1 MIRAFLGLLVL
12 AAWMVAAPAAASP
25 DLFADGAP
33 PLHLTITAPF
43 GALASKA
50 KYSLD
55 PYPATLAVTD
65 AAGAS
70 LSFDIH
76 VRPRGISRR
85 KMYCAF
91 PPLFLLFDK
100 TAMHG
105 SLFHAQNELKLVT
118 YCSPPAD
125 YEQRIMLEYLVY
137 KLYNLITPMSFRV
150 RPAEV
155 TYRNGPTDRGVTR
168 FGYLIEDVH
177 NVAARND
184 RKEVKGPSHV
194 VSLAQLDAHA
204 TTRVTLLE
212 FMIGNLDWEPLAS
225 AAGEKCCHNI
235 RLLAQPEAT
244 PATASMV
251 TPVPY
256 DFDSTGWVD
265 PPYARP
271 PEGVPIDSLT
281 QRYYRGFC
289 AQNGEISAV
298 AQEYRARRADMRALI
313 DNQPGLTAAFREKTD
328 RYLDG
333 FFAVLDDPT
342 KLQTQVLRH
351 CR

>member
-12 AAWMVAAPAAASP
+12 AAWMVAGPAAASP
-25 DLFADGAP
+25 DLFADGAQ
-33 PLHLTITAPF
+33 PLHLTITAPL
-43 GALASKA
+43 GTLVSKA
-50 KYSLD
+50 KFSLD

-70 LSFDIH
+70 RSFDIH

-91 PPLFLLFDK
+91 PPILLMFDK
-100 TAMHG
+100 KAVHG
-105 SLFHAQNELKLVT
+105 TLFHGQNQLKLVT
-118 YCSPPAD
+118 YCRPPAD
-125 YEQRIMLEYLVY
+125 YEQRVMLEYLAY

-150 RPAEV
+150 RPAQV
-155 TYRNGPTDRGVTR
+155 TYRNGGADPGVTR
-168 FGYLIEDVH
+168 FGYLIEDIH
-177 NVAARND
+177 GVAGRND
-184 RKEVKGPSHV
+184 LEEVKGPSHV

-225 AAGEKCCHNI
+225 APGEKCCHNI
-235 RLLAQPEAT
+235 RLLAAPAAT
-244 PATASMV
+244 PAAASMV

-265 PPYARP
+265 PPYAGP
-271 PEGVPIDSLT
+271 PEGIPIDSLT

-298 AQEYRARRADMRALI
+298 AREYLARRADMHALI
-313 DNQPGLTAAFREKTD
+313 DNQPGLTAGFREKTD

-333 FFAVLDDPT
+333 FFAVLEDPAR
-342 KLQTQVLRH
+342 LQSQVLRH